1 MEYIIDQITEK
12 LYTSRAF
19 RLYFGE
25 MKLAA
30 ADIETTGLNPK
41 TSRFVLGGLLSVSCA
56 SQGCGIL
63 KVEQFFAETLSE
75 EQKALTA
82 YVSALREMDVLLTYN
97 GRRFDLPFIRARA
110 GGGAE
115 DLPFNLDLYLLVKK
129 YSPVRKF
136 LPNLKQK
143 SVENFLGLWSGRQ
156 DEISGAES
164 VDLYY
169 RYLAEKDSAV
179 KEKILL
185 HNHDDVVQLYR
196 LLSILEKVDLH
207 QAMYDY
213 GFPIRPPAGNLPGLI
228 IEKIRMSEDQLV
240 FSGKQIGK
248 PLAWR
253 GFEWAGMPCFL
264 CFERGNRSFQV
275 SIPLIRQS
283 GLVLL
288 DLKALGMFLPVFQKY
303 PSCQEGFLIL
313 QERKTIHYLET
324 NHFIKI
330 FLERMLYQW
339 ITKKEPPK

>member
-19 RLYFGE
+19 RLYFSE
-25 MKLAA
+25 MKMAA

-41 TSRFVLGGLLSVSCA
+41 TSRFVLGGLVSPSCA
-56 SQGCGIL
+56 SQGSGIL

-75 EQKALTA
+75 EQKTLAA
-82 YVSALREMDVLLTYN
+82 YLSALRKMDVLLTYN
-97 GRRFDLPFIRARA
+97 GQRFDLPFIKARA
-110 GGGAE
+110 GGNAE
-115 DLPFNLDLYLLVKK
+115 ELPFNLDLYLLIKK

-143 SVENFLGLWSGRQ
+143 SVENFLGLWNGRR

-164 VDLYY
+164 VELYY
-169 RYLAEKDSAV
+169 RYLAEKNPTV

-213 GFPIRPPAGNLPGLI
+213 GFPIRRPAENLPGLI
-228 IEKIRMSEDQLV
+228 IEKIRISENQLV
-240 FSGKQIGK
+240 LSGKQIGK
-248 PLAWR
+248 SLAWH
-253 GFEWAGMPCFL
+253 GFEWAGIPCFL
-264 CFERGNRSFQV
+264 CFERANKRFQV

-288 DLKALGMFLPVFQKY
+288 DLRALGMALPVFQKY
-303 PSCQEGFLIL
+303 PACQEGFLIL
-313 QERKTIHYLET
+313 QEQGTIHYLET